1 MGIAHWKVSVG
12 YGVLQAVVGI
22 GALSFYPFYRF
33 RLKAVLGKSEK
44 RGSPNSKITTCKE
57 AKP

>member
-1 MGIAHWKVSVG
+1 ME
-12 YGVLQAVVGI
+12 YGVLQAMVGI